1 MTDEQNDRDIERMN
15 AKRARAIE
23 ILQEFKKWYN
33 LKDSTDNM
41 LILSGLY
48 RDIMRGTETEV
59 DRIIERMEEKNQQA
73 LMQKLQQGVE

>member
-15 AKRARAIE
+15 AKRAQAIE